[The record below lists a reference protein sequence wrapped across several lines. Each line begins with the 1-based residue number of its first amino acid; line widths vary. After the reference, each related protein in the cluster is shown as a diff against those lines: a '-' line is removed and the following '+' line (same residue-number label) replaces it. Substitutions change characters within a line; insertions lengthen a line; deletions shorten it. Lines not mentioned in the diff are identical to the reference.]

1 MSQSLGETA
10 NEPAMP
16 LPENSRQDAKVNFP
30 VFLGSSV
37 GILAIA
43 LWALISPT
51 SAAEVL
57 GVAVEAISKWFG
69 WFYIALAA
77 IILVFV
83 FFLGFSRYGETRLG
97 PPNSRP
103 EFSTFSW
110 ASMLFAAGI
119 GTDILFF
126 SVAGPV
132 SQYLQPPVGKGETIQ
147 AAREATVWTLFH
159 YGITGWGMY
168 ALMGMALGY
177 FAYRRKNPYRYA
189 PPSTRFLEKNS
200 TARWD
205 IPLTEPPS

>member
-10 NEPAMP
+10 NELAMP

-132 SQYLQPPVGKGETIQ
+132 SQYLQPPVGKGETI
-147 AAREATVWTLFH
+147 
-159 YGITGWGMY
+159 
-168 ALMGMALGY
+168 
-177 FAYRRKNPYRYA
+177 
-189 PPSTRFLEKNS
+189 
-200 TARWD
+200 
-205 IPLTEPPS
+205 

>member
-1 MSQSLGETA
+1 MSESVGETPT
-10 NEPAMP
+10 EPTSAIS
-16 LPENSRQDAKVNFP
+16 EDGQGEAKVNFP
-30 VFLGSSV
+30 VFLGSSA

-43 LWALISPT
+43 LWALFSPT
-51 SAAEVL
+51 SAADVL
-57 GVAVEAISKWFG
+57 GVAVAAISKWFG
-69 WFYIALAA
+69 WFYIVLAA

-132 SQYLQPPVGKGETIQ
+132 SQYIQPPVCLLYTSD
-147 AAREATVWTLFH
+147 AADD
-159 YGITGWGMY
+159 I
-168 ALMGMALGY
+168 ALV
-177 FAYRRKNPYRYA
+177 
-189 PPSTRFLEKNS
+189 
-200 TARWD
+200 
-205 IPLTEPPS
+205 

>member
-1 MSQSLGETA
+1 MSQSAGEIPTEQEA
-10 NEPAMP
+10 ALAE
-16 LPENSRQDAKVNFP
+16 QGKKKAKVNFP
-30 VFLGSSV
+30 VFLGSSAGV
-37 GILAIA
+37 LLIA
-43 LWALISPT
+43 LWALISPD
-51 SAAEVL
+51 SAANVL
-57 GVAVEAISKWFG
+57 GVAVGAISKWFG
-69 WFYIALAA
+69 WFYIGLAA
-77 IILVFV
+77 IILIFV

-132 SQYLQPPVGKGETIQ
+132 SQYMHPPVGEGQTIE

-189 PPSTRFLEKNS
+189 QPYTRFLEIN
-200 TARWD
+200 
-205 IPLTEPPS
+205 